1 MSAEREIRLT
11 EIPTELRN
19 LRAEI
24 DRWRAQWAQDTTV
37 QRQQIRELTN
47 TLAKTIEA
55 RDAARRTVE
64 DLTAHS
70 GSQGDYI
77 ARLQVENV
85 QLRLRV
91 EKLAE
96 YVEFDMEHK
105 GETVADDHIR
115 DLVLAA
121 GIQCNECEGK
131 GWEVDEEMIPF
142 GGPSNDYHTRTI
154 SVDCERCGGIGQVLR

>member
-1 MSAEREIRLT
+1 MSASNTEREIRLT

-19 LRAEI
+19 LRAVNYI
-24 DRWRAQWAQDTTV
+24 YWTRAEGLE
-37 QRQQIRELTN
+37 RQIKAAIEARD
-47 TLAKTIEA
+47 AAIEA

>member
-1 MSAEREIRLT
+1 MSANTEREIRLT

-24 DRWRAQWAQDTTV
+24 DRHAGNWA
-37 QRQQIRELTN
+37 RELTRAEG
-47 TLAKTIEA
+47 LERQLKAAIEA

-115 DLVLAA
+115 DLILSA

-131 GWEVDEEMIPF
+131 GWEVDEEMVAF
-142 GGPSNDYHTRTI
+142 GGQSNSYRTRTI